1 MQREDLYAHVND
13 FIQYLQKEK
22 NYSRHTSRAYQSDLD
37 QFFDFLR
44 IQKTGEVDKN
54 AIMFFVSFSLR
65 HGLDARSVARRLST
79 IKSFFRFLK
88 RNAVIP
94 DNPALVIKTPK
105 TKKHLPGFLT
115 YEQVEQAL
123 QVTNPRDRAIMEV
136 LYSCGLRAA
145 ELVGLDVKD
154 LDFNKDEIKVR
165 GKGNKQRILPIG
177 RSARLAVLDYLKVRT
192 PASQKKIPVL
202 PVPALFLNYRGGR
215 LSTRSLQRIVRK
227 YLLKVAR
234 AAGTNPHL
242 LRHTFATHLLEHGA
256 DLRAVQELLGHAS
269 LSTVQI
275 YTHLTR
281 DRLKKIYDKKHPR
294 AE

>member
-1 MQREDLYAHVND
+1 MQREDLYSHVND
-13 FIQYLQKEK
+13 FIHYLQKEK
-22 NYSRHTSRAYQSDLD
+22 NYSGHTSRAYQSDLE

-88 RNAVIP
+88 RTGVIT

-123 QVTNPRDRAIMEV
+123 QVTKPRDRAIMEV

-154 LDFNKDEIKVR
+154 LDFNKDEIKVK

-177 RSARLAVLDYLKVRT
+177 RSAKLAVLDYLKVRT
-192 PASQKKIPVL
+192 SASQKKTPA
-202 PVPALFLNYRGGR
+202 PRTPALFLNYRGGR
-215 LSTRSLQRIVRK
+215 LSTRSLQRLVRK
-227 YLLKVAR
+227 YLIKVAK

>member
-1 MQREDLYAHVND
+1 MQREDLYSHVND

-22 NYSRHTSRAYQSDLD
+22 NYSRHTSRAYQSDLE

-44 IQKTGEVDKN
+44 IQKAGEVDKN

-88 RNAVIP
+88 RTGVIT

-154 LDFNKDEIKVR
+154 LDFNKDEIKVK

-177 RSARLAVLDYLKVRT
+177 RSAELAVLDYLKVRKGS
-192 PASQKKIPVL
+192 SQKKTTAPR
-202 PVPALFLNYRGGR
+202 VPALFLNYRGGR

-227 YLLKVAR
+227 YLLRVAK